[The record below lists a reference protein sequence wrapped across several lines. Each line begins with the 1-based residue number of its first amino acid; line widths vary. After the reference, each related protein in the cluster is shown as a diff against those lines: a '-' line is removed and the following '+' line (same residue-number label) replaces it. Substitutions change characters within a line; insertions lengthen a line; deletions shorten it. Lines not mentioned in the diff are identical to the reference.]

1 MYWIIYLH
9 VSDEIASDL
18 VLLHSDWPVDG
29 EDDVSKDDDVNKDKE
44 EEKER
49 DHNKYKLTWVRAE
62 D

>member
-1 MYWIIYLH
+1 M
-9 VSDEIASDL
+9 
-18 VLLHSDWPVDG
+18 DG